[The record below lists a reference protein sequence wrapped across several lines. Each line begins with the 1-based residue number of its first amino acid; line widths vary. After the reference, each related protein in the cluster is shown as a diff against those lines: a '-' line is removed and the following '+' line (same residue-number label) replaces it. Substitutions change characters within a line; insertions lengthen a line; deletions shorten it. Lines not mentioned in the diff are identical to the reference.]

1 MSGERYTNG
10 LMEGMLLGRAE
21 VADSQAGRTNGE
33 KRDAYLNA
41 AKYARLAL
49 IETRRMGIRT
59 RCAASQGFPLI
70 GRTRLTRFE

>member
-21 VADSQAGRTNGE
+21 VADSQAERADGE

-49 IETRRMGIRT
+49 IEY
-59 RCAASQGFPLI
+59 AANGDSDEV
-70 GRTRLTRFE
+70 RRLTGLSFDWTDAANAL